1 MTELKINRMEFLVE
15 FNEIKS
21 LDDLKE
27 KISENLMIQIS
38 NMRWVDVNG
47 NELNEDEYKYYNV
60 ETYMEFDLDYLL
72 DNYDYYNF
80 RRVDL
85 MVEQLD
91 ERGLDLFETLD
102 DMIDGFFTWTLDNS
116 FVNLIS
122 YDFKLFSYWIK

>member
-1 MTELKINRMEFLVE
+1 MEFLVE

-60 ETYMEFDLDYLL
+60 ESYREFDLDYLI

-91 ERGLDLFETLD
+91 ERGLDLFNTLD
-102 DMIDGFFTWTLDNS
+102 DMIDVFFTWTLDNS
-116 FVNLIS
+116 LVNLIS

>member
-60 ETYMEFDLDYLL
+60 ETYREFDLDYLL

>member
-1 MTELKINRMEFLVE
+1 
-15 FNEIKS
+15 
-21 LDDLKE
+21 
-27 KISENLMIQIS
+27 
-38 NMRWVDVNG
+38 MRWVDVNG

-60 ETYMEFDLDYLL
+60 ESYREFDLDYLI

-91 ERGLDLFETLD
+91 ERGLDLFNTLD
-102 DMIDGFFTWTLDNS
+102 DMIDVFFTWTLDNS
-116 FVNLIS
+116 LVNLIS